1 MNTYKI
7 KVNQTWEEIYE
18 IEAESQKDALSTL
31 SSEWIEPIKSTPTK
45 SDIIEVTKYD

>member
-18 IEAESQKDALSTL
+18 IEAETENDAIYLSF
-31 SSEWIEPIKSTPTK
+31 SEWIEPVKSTPTK
-45 SDIIEVTKYD
+45 SDIIEVTEL